1 MLLYIT
7 TVQSLEFPPVTVA
20 VKGQHQSSP
29 WILRKPNP
37 LQTKEKHRE
46 NTFLPPVPRYPTE
59 HCFVGTFPVLPR
71 LSFS

>member
-7 TVQSLEFPPVTVA
+7 TVQRLQFPPVPVA
-20 VKGQHQSSP
+20 VKGPHQSSP

-46 NTFLPPVPRYPTE
+46 NAFLSPVPRYPTE
-59 HCFVGTFPVLPR
+59 HCFIGTFPVLLR
-71 LSFS
+71 LSF